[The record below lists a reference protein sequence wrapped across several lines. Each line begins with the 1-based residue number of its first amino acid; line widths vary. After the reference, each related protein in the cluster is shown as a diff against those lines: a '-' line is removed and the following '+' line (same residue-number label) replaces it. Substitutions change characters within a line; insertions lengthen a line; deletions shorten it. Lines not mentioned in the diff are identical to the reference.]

1 MATQSLE
8 LKATSFTLSVLH
20 INTHDISAI
29 AADLDRKLSQAPQFF
44 IGAPL
49 ILNLSTIEQHDVNL
63 AALKQLLTD
72 NQLIIVGVTSAND
85 DISKQAKSLGLAVV
99 KSGKQAKNMPAP
111 TKETKIIKQNVRSG
125 QQIYAKN
132 ADLIIFGAV
141 GNGAEVIADGSI
153 HIYGALR
160 GKAMAGASGDRNS
173 IIIANSLDAEL
184 VSIAGQYWLAEHLQ
198 QHCSD
203 QRGCVRLNDE
213 TLMVESLPQ

>member
-20 INTHDISAI
+20 INTHDFNAI
-29 AADLDRKLSQAPQFF
+29 AADLESKLSQAPQFF

-49 ILNLSTIEQHDVNL
+49 ILNLSAIEQENINL

-72 NQLIIVGVTSAND
+72 NQLIIVGVTSANES
-85 DISKQAKSLGLAVV
+85 ISSQAKLLGLAVV
-99 KSGKQAKNMPAP
+99 KSGKQAKSMPAP
-111 TKETKIIKQNVRSG
+111 LKETKIVKQNIRSG

-132 ADLIIFGAV
+132 ADLVIFGAV

-160 GKAMAGASGDRNS
+160 GKAMAGASGDVNS
-173 IIIANSLDAEL
+173 IIIANALDPEL

-198 QHCSD
+198 QNCSD
-203 QRGCVRLNDE
+203 QRGCIRLNGE